1 MQTSDCFSPGFVLR
15 PHGIKGSIL
24 IGLKVEDSMA
34 YSELGAIFIEIR
46 HNLVPYLIE
55 NISIKGNKAFVKL
68 EGVDT
73 PEQAEELK
81 NKAVWIPLEQM
92 PEADKYSPER
102 LIGFKVVDVNAGL
115 IGTLDQII
123 GSKFQ
128 KVFSII
134 NDKGQ
139 EILVPYTPEIFLGL
153 DAENAIINV
162 DCPDGLIDL
171 YLDPNAFDDEEE

>member
-123 GSKFQ
+123 GVNSKKYLALSMIKGKKFLYPILLKSLQ
-128 KVFSII
+128 ALTLKMRLLMSIV
-134 NDKGQ
+134 Q
-139 EILVPYTPEIFLGL
+139 TVSLIFT
-153 DAENAIINV
+153 
-162 DCPDGLIDL
+162 
-171 YLDPNAFDDEEE
+171 